1 MKCGFMAVATLTSCL
16 PVSACMCDHVSCKHP
31 THAPS
36 PWRHHNPRCPSFPH
50 PEGTGTWGHGWGWVP
65 VRRCLDRSTCSLPDC
80 MGGGACNL
88 AHILK
93 APEEVFPIQLILSSL
108 SCHHG
113 SSCQALPLLL
123 RSGCG
128 RLPGT
133 VASRNR
139 ESWGKGRL
147 LPQLPALCNDRTSPL
162 TSPVPK

>member
-1 MKCGFMAVATLTSCL
+1 MSGGVGTSEEVFRQEHMFPPRL
-16 PVSACMCDHVSCKHP
+16 P
-31 THAPS
+31 
-36 PWRHHNPRCPSFPH
+36 
-50 PEGTGTWGHGWGWVP
+50 
-65 VRRCLDRSTCSLPDC
+65 
-80 MGGGACNL
+80 MGRGACNP

-93 APEEVFPIQLILSSL
+93 APEEVFPLQLILSSL

-139 ESWGKGRL
+139 ESRGKGRL
-147 LPQLPALCNDRTSPL
+147 LPQLPALCSVRTSPL
-162 TSPVPK
+162 TSPVPKLYVSFVTVLELVGAGFYRKL